1 MSDGDEPEII
11 KYKNS
16 PAQDLEAWRQIQK
29 KIDVSFK
36 KSSEKEF
43 QMYAQA
49 LKEKNTYW
57 NNTKYPEVNSKDLA
71 DDKMRTLAKYSGTIQ
86 DDSKDNDYC
95 IYCTSRQTPC
105 FHRRERENIKEK
117 FEYPIKSSSV
127 YGWFK
132 PYDNLGENHNKN
144 SVTKSF
150 YDHSHL

>member
-1 MSDGDEPEII
+1 
-11 KYKNS
+11 
-16 PAQDLEAWRQIQK
+16 
-29 KIDVSFK
+29 
-36 KSSEKEF
+36 
-43 QMYAQA
+43 
-49 LKEKNTYW
+49 
-57 NNTKYPEVNSKDLA
+57 
-71 DDKMRTLAKYSGTIQ
+71 MRTLAKYSGAIK
-86 DDSKDNDYC
+86 DDNDDNYYC
-95 IYCTSRQTPC
+95 IYCTSKETPC